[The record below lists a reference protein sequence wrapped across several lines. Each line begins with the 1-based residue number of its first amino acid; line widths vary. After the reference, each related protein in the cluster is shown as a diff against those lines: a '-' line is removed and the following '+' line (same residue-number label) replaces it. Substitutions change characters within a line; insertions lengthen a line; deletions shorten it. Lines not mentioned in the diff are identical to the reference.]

1 MKSTLRLFPIKSTLH
16 LFKGAAAAALLLM
29 PAVAQASPYVQSS
42 VQSVSGSTLANGN
55 GAVATSQTRQSV
67 HQSAHTGQPHG
78 QRVLQ
83 QGDLNTAAVGDHA
96 VAATQLNQVVDQSLW
111 DTGHGDWMDVF
122 NQMMVQQASQ
132 GNYALGDWSQAISTV
147 EQVSGQYYGGY

>member
-1 MKSTLRLFPIKSTLH
+1 
-16 LFKGAAAAALLLM
+16 
-29 PAVAQASPYVQSS
+29 
-42 VQSVSGSTLANGN
+42 
-55 GAVATSQTRQSV
+55 
-67 HQSAHTGQPHG
+67 
-78 QRVLQ
+78 VLQ